1 MTLNGT
7 KYTYET
13 NAQGDIVGLLD
24 SSNNEV
30 LTYNYCP
37 STCRSMCLGKLIS
50 IGGTLAST
58 VGAENPMRYRGYYY
72 DTETGLY
79 YLQSRYYNPDWGRFI
94 SQDEAQYHEGMTG
107 AAANLYAYGAN
118 NPVMMSDPTGHS
130 TIDTVLNILSF
141 IMIFVTFVI
150 PAKVPVIIFNLSVG
164 AWYFGWSI
172 YYLYYDSSHYS
183 GKTRNIHL
191 AIDSISLIMSI
202 LNIVAGCIGIN
213 MRILKSLGL
222 VCEGTVLSIT
232 CDFLSGM
239 FGLPWSAASAGCA
252 AANFNF

>member
-107 AAANLYAYGAN
+107 AAANLYAYGDN
-118 NPVMMSDPTGHS
+118 NCVNMIDPTGHIS
-130 TIDTVLNILSF
+130 FWQRMCYVGDGLKHLFLALYNVFGWTFKGQAIYIGGRMIATVAARLVYKIYLLQADAYIEAAEATAQQWYAAIINLAIIATFLVALDLSF
-141 IMIFVTFVI
+141 I
-150 PAKVPVIIFNLSVG
+150 PAYQELTI
-164 AWYFGWSI
+164 AW
-172 YYLYYDSSHYS
+172 
-183 GKTRNIHL
+183 N
-191 AIDSISLIMSI
+191 
-202 LNIVAGCIGIN
+202 
-213 MRILKSLGL
+213 
-222 VCEGTVLSIT
+222 
-232 CDFLSGM
+232 DFKEVVS
-239 FGLPWSAASAGCA
+239 
-252 AANFNF
+252 